1 MSRIIKTESGREPDI
16 ITEREL
22 YGTKYTIHEYFDGK
36 KTLEEIIVQRIL
48 QEQNRGIIYPSISNP
63 ENG

>member
-1 MSRIIKTESGREPDI
+1 MRQNNKPEAGREPDNI
-16 ITEREL
+16 IEREL

-36 KTLEEIIVQRIL
+36 KTLEEIIAQRIL
-48 QEQNRGIIYPSISNP
+48 QDEKRDIILPSISNP